1 MSKIYPDW
9 LAVISATGTGLA
21 SCMISGLTV
30 VLDIVSDFNT
40 LVEAVVVVVVVVV
53 VVATVVVVVV
63 ATVVVVVVVVV
74 TMVDIEGVV
83 LTEIFIASIHSSNE
97 S

>member
-63 ATVVVVVVVVV
+63 VVV

-83 LTEIFIASIHSSNE
+83 LTEISIASIHSSNE